1 MGRRQLWK
9 REGFRSGFEK
19 RIKDK
24 LQLELRDRFGYEDRR
39 YSYISEHKYTPDFSI
54 YSADG
59 EFVFAIEAKGR
70 FTTDDRSKLLAVR
83 KAHPDLDLRLLFQKD
98 QVIRKGSKTL
108 YSDWAR
114 KHGFDYHIGED
125 LPERWIYW

>member
-24 LQLELRDRFGYEDRR
+24 LEVSLGTRFGYEDRR
-39 YSYISEHKYTPDFSI
+39 YSYVSEHKYTPDFSI
-54 YSADG
+54 YSSTG
-59 EFVFAIEAKGR
+59 ELIFAIEAKGR
-70 FTTDDRSKLLAVR
+70 FLTSDRSKLLAVR
-83 KAHPDLDLRLLFQKD
+83 KANPELDLRLLFQKD
-98 QVIRKGSKTL
+98 QIIRKGSTTL

-114 KHGFDYHIGED
+114 KHNFKYHVGED
-125 LPERWIYW
+125 IPEEWLF